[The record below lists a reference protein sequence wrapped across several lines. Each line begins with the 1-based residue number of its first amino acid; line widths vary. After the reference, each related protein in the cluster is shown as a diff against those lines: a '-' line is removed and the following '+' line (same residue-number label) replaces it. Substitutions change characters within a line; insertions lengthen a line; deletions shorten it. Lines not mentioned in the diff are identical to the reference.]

1 MGKESGASS
10 KIAMVKLFFA
20 PILWGGGLI
29 AGRIIS
35 AELPPFTTSCVRF
48 IIASVI
54 MLIAL
59 YSKERHFI
67 IPTKRELFDLF
78 LVSLTGMVLFNV
90 FLFASLKTITA
101 VRSSILIAFTPAI
114 VAIAAYFIFKE
125 KISKAMLVGIIGAII
140 GAILTITEG
149 DFQSI
154 LTGGLA
160 IGDLYMLGAVAAWA
174 AYSLVIKQS
183 MSRLSPLAVLAY
195 ASVIGV
201 IILLPLTLFEGA
213 WGAVFHI
220 STNALWALLYLSV
233 FSAGVAYLWYF
244 EGIAVVGSSR
254 ASIFLNLEP
263 VAAIFLGIF
272 MLGEHM
278 NLAIGLGAV
287 LVIGSLY
294 IANLKK

>member
-1 MGKESGASS
+1 MGKESAASS

-29 AGRIIS
+29 AGRLIS

-67 IPTKRELFDLF
+67 IPTKKELFDLF

-90 FLFASLKTITA
+90 FLFTSLKTITA

-114 VAIAAYFIFKE
+114 VAIAAFFLFKE

-154 LTGGLA
+154 MAGGLA

-195 ASVIGV
+195 ASVMGV

-213 WGAVFHI
+213 WGDVFHI

-278 NLAIGLGAV
+278 NWAIGLGAV